1 MYLTTQKT
9 LTSGR
14 EFGNLKTTD
23 DTLGK
28 CKLLKLNKEV
38 ETWTR
43 LSSIEEMI
51 KVIKNVLLKKLT
63 EFGFHS

>member
-9 LTSGR
+9 LISGR
-14 EFGNLKTTD
+14 EFGSLKTID

-28 CKLLKLNKEV
+28 CKLLKLNEEV

-43 LSSIEEMI
+43 LSSIEEND
-51 KVIKNVLLKKLT
+51 K
-63 EFGFHS
+63 SD